1 MTLPYHNEM
10 APKSLGVEWLQ
21 QSFWPVLAQHEHNGA
36 LVTED
41 LLATAVAYIAAQVRS
56 AAKGRK
62 TLVTGGGAFNEE
74 LVRHFG
80 EASPIGEGD
89 VPFEAIVPDATLV
102 QGKEAFAFGFLGLL
116 RWLEWDNVWPEVTGS
131 SMAHMGGALWG
142 KNGLSSPSPNA
153 MQ

>member
-1 MTLPYHNEM
+1 M
-10 APKSLGVEWLQ
+10 
-21 QSFWPVLAQHEHNGA
+21 
-36 LVTED
+36 TED
-41 LLATAVAYIAAQVRS
+41 LLATAVAYIAAQLRL
-56 AAKGRK
+56 AADGRK

-74 LVRHFG
+74 LVRRFG
-80 EASPIGEGD
+80 EASPVDKGD

-116 RWLEWDNVWPEVTGS
+116 RWLEMDNVWPEVTGS

-153 MQ
+153 MQGP